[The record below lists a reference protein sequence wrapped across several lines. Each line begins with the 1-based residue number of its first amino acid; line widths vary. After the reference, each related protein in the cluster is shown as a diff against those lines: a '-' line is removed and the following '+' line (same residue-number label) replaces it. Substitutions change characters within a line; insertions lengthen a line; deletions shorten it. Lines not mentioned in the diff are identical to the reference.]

1 MTVNVV
7 ASAPIIEVR
16 AVPSKS
22 GPPIFAG
29 DSVTPMREC
38 RSCLLQAAA
47 LVALMVPCGLA
58 QTLVPPSGPD
68 GRVHLFNSDL
78 AIFEAGEPR
87 TDLPCDVTPDK
98 PVLGFDLRFHAGY
111 EVMIPLTAFAGSDD
125 SLTILFRVSS
135 DGPNSRPIYLTQHYK
150 VPFVEPDA
158 KGEATLQGA
167 FDLGPGNYHV
177 DWLMRDRAEHV
188 CSFSWDSEAVL
199 GPKEQHLAPSLIPGA
214 VEPASS
220 EDFHEDPPIR
230 REPEA
235 QLRVRILLNFA
246 PQNALSAIV
255 RPVDTGAMISILRG
269 LSHDPRIARFSLVA
283 FNMQEQK
290 VIYQQD
296 DSSRID
302 FPALGRALQS
312 IHLGTVAVNQL
323 AAKHSDTDFLAS
335 LLQQQVAPGPQTP
348 DAMIIAGPKVMLD
361 ADVPASTLKAA
372 ATAGFPIFY
381 LNYNRDPQSIP
392 WRDTISKAVRSLRGS
407 EYTITEP
414 RDLYTAVNDIVS
426 RVVKSRNER
435 SASSIST
442 R

>member
-1 MTVNVV
+1 M
-7 ASAPIIEVR
+7 EFR
-16 AVPSKS
+16 AVRSKFVA
-22 GPPIFAG
+22 PPFAG

-47 LVALMVPCGLA
+47 LLALMAPCGLA

-87 TDLPCDVTPDK
+87 ADLPCDVTPDK

-111 EVMIPLTAFAGSDD
+111 EVTIPLTAFAGSDD
-125 SLTILFRVSS
+125 WLTILFRVSS
-135 DGPNSRPIYLTQHYK
+135 DGPNTRSIYLMQHYK

-158 KGEATLQGA
+158 KGDATLQGA
-167 FDLGPGNYHV
+167 FDLGPGNYHI

-188 CSFSWDSEAVL
+188 CSSSWDSEASL
-199 GPKEQHLAPSLIPGA
+199 GPKEQNLTPSLTPGA
-214 VEPASS
+214 IEPAAS

-246 PQNALSAIV
+246 PQNALSAVV

-269 LSHDPRIARFSLVA
+269 LSHDPRIGRFSLVA

-290 VIYQQD
+290 VIYHQD

-323 AAKHSDTDFLAS
+323 VEKHSDTEFLAS
-335 LLQQQVAPGPQTP
+335 LLKEEVAPGPETP

-361 ADVPASTLKAA
+361 ADVPASALKAA
-372 ATAGFPIFY
+372 ATAAFPIFY

-414 RDLYTAVNDIVS
+414 RDLYSAVNDIVS

-442 R
+442 Q